1 LYISIPSTCHLLYN
15 GILFKIEIKN
25 NNLINYKLLI
35 KEMLP
40 KQNSLERIPE
50 SNPVNLNVNSETE
63 LEELDEKM
71 EYISEQISEEF
82 HILNNIVSQV
92 NGILNINFNNKFMNT
107 DFDKQEYI
115 EEYLDTLIYE
125 YQTVKELLKKGREIR
140 YNKDKKEKQKD
151 NELRGSRNTLNYCGI
166 KSEQ

>member
-1 LYISIPSTCHLLYN
+1 
-15 GILFKIEIKN
+15 
-25 NNLINYKLLI
+25 
-35 KEMLP
+35 MLP

-50 SNPVNLNVNSETE
+50 SKPVNLNVNSETE

-71 EYISEQISEEF
+71 EYVSEQISEEF
-82 HILNNIVSQV
+82 HILNTIVSQV

-140 YNKDKKEKQKD
+140 YNKEKKEKQKD
-151 NELRGSRNTLNYCGI
+151 NELRGARNTLNYCGI
-166 KSEQ
+166 NSDQ

>member
-1 LYISIPSTCHLLYN
+1 
-15 GILFKIEIKN
+15 
-25 NNLINYKLLI
+25 
-35 KEMLP
+35 MLP

-50 SNPVNLNVNSETE
+50 SKPVNLNVNSETE

-82 HILNNIVSQV
+82 HILNTIVSQV

-115 EEYLDTLIYE
+115 EEYLDTLVYE

-140 YNKDKKEKQKD
+140 YNKEKKEKQKD
-151 NELRGSRNTLNYCGI
+151 NELRGSRATLKYCGI
-166 KSEQ
+166 KSDQ

>member
-1 LYISIPSTCHLLYN
+1 
-15 GILFKIEIKN
+15 
-25 NNLINYKLLI
+25 
-35 KEMLP
+35 MLP

-50 SNPVNLNVNSETE
+50 SKPVNLNVNSETE
-63 LEELDEKM
+63 LDELDEKM
-71 EYISEQISEEF
+71 EYVSEQISEEF
-82 HILNNIVSQV
+82 HILNTIVSQV

-140 YNKDKKEKQKD
+140 YNKEKKEKQKD
-151 NELRGSRNTLNYCGI
+151 NELRGSRATL
-166 KSEQ
+166 

>member
-1 LYISIPSTCHLLYN
+1 
-15 GILFKIEIKN
+15 
-25 NNLINYKLLI
+25 
-35 KEMLP
+35 MLP

-50 SNPVNLNVNSETE
+50 SKPVNLNVNSETE

-71 EYISEQISEEF
+71 EYVSEQISEEF
-82 HILNNIVSQV
+82 HVLNTIVSQV

-140 YNKDKKEKQKD
+140 YNKEKKEKQKD
-151 NELRGSRNTLNYCGI
+151 NEIRCVRATLKYCGI

>member
-1 LYISIPSTCHLLYN
+1 
-15 GILFKIEIKN
+15 
-25 NNLINYKLLI
+25 
-35 KEMLP
+35 MLP

-50 SNPVNLNVNSETE
+50 SKPVNLNVNSETE

-82 HILNNIVSQV
+82 HILNTIVSQV

-140 YNKDKKEKQKD
+140 YNKEKKEKQKD
-151 NELRGSRNTLNYCGI
+151 NELRVHNA
-166 KSEQ
+166 E

>member
-1 LYISIPSTCHLLYN
+1 
-15 GILFKIEIKN
+15 
-25 NNLINYKLLI
+25 
-35 KEMLP
+35 MLP

-82 HILNNIVSQV
+82 HVLNTIVSQV

-140 YNKDKKEKQKD
+140 YNKEKKEKQKD
-151 NELRGSRNTLNYCGI
+151 NELRVHNA
-166 KSEQ
+166 E